1 MGRWQL
7 RVSVLFYLLTIFNF
21 VKSIVVL
28 IFTDLLDHGEDMVE
42 VTEVGAA
49 VGEEM
54 ATAVVARW
62 PEAAVAKEVAA
73 TALVQPEIG
82 R

>member
-7 RVSVLFYLLTIFNF
+7 RVSVLFYLHTIFNF

-42 VTEVGAA
+42 VSIGEA
-49 VGEEM
+49 VDGKEGEHLQTIEL
-54 ATAVVARW
+54 
-62 PEAAVAKEVAA
+62 
-73 TALVQPEIG
+73 LVRSVSSKIYIQFYSP
-82 R
+82 